1 MDSVCLLKVKEN
13 QLPSARTAPLWLT
26 EKQVKSSQSQLVKV
40 LCLTRVFSKQACRS
54 TISIWRARLCWMQ
67 GAKVE
72 GYNFSKEFLFSQP
85 SPRIEIFC
93 SVWRLCCFSA
103 LSVLI
108 YDKNYQVE
116 LYNSHYKNAS
126 NRQRKLVREYFP
138 FGLWKLI
145 FETTYMFDRLKSKLF
160 DRIFQD
166 KCTICWVFSYIEH
179 HKKNWRSDT
188 PVCSVPPRDI
198 RYTFCLIG

>member
-1 MDSVCLLKVKEN
+1 
-13 QLPSARTAPLWLT
+13 
-26 EKQVKSSQSQLVKV
+26 
-40 LCLTRVFSKQACRS
+40 
-54 TISIWRARLCWMQ
+54 MQ

-93 SVWRLCCFSA
+93 SVWRLCLRVYCFSA